1 MKNYYDFKKSVIGK
15 LNRILEEKI
24 ERLVLPQ
31 NTFGYSAKTG
41 HYTVSPFGAGT
52 YIISVVLPDLDR
64 YNDFYE
70 VFYGDDDVYF
80 SEVNWKRDSVYG
92 YFGVD
97 LYVSEGNLESA
108 QAYVKEI
115 LTEIEE
121 ED

>member
-1 MKNYYDFKKSVIGK
+1 MKNYHDFKKSVIQK
-15 LNRILEEKI
+15 LYNIMEEKI

-31 NTFGYSAKTG
+31 NTFGYNAAKG

-52 YIISVVLPDLDR
+52 YIISVVLPDLAT

-70 VFYGDDDVYF
+70 EFYGDEDVYF

-97 LYVSEGNLESA
+97 LYVSDSSLESA
-108 QAYVKEI
+108 QAYIKDILEEIAKE
-115 LTEIEE
+115 
-121 ED
+121 D